1 MPDCSNEN
9 GTVLERQFLLRGLFA
24 EILSGRALCHE
35 ERGPWPL
42 GSRGDVVASPDLK
55 SGSGLSS
62 KRASA
67 THAQADFGFSF
78 FLENIASN
86 PNPPANSQTA
96 PGIGVPGGFS
106 STGVMTRLPVKSTK
120 PVLP

>member
-1 MPDCSNEN
+1 LAIRSNEN
-9 GTVLERQFLLRGLFA
+9 GTVLERQFLLRGLFVEFSKTA
-24 EILSGRALCHE
+24 SL
-35 ERGPWPL
+35 PL
-42 GSRGDVVASPDLK
+42 GRGLWTTWSRGDVVASPDLK

>member
-62 KRASA
+62 NVPLTPKRILVFPFSGRTYRAIP
-67 THAQADFGFSF
+67 THLQIAKPRQELAFQAGS
-78 FLENIASN
+78 
-86 PNPPANSQTA
+86 PQ
-96 PGIGVPGGFS
+96 
-106 STGVMTRLPVKSTK
+106 PV
-120 PVLP
+120 